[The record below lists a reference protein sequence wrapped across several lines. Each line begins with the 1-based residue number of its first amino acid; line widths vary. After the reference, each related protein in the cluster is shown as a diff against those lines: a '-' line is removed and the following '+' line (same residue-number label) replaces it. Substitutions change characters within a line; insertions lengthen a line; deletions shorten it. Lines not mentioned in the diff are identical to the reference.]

1 MQFVS
6 LDTWGSQA
14 EYIRH
19 GLDFDLAIN
28 RCEEFVKDI
37 PYKSSLTF
45 IITSNLV
52 FYHYRNY

>member
-6 LDTWGSQA
+6 PDTWGSQA

-37 PYKSSLTF
+37 PKSSLT
-45 IITSNLV
+45 S
-52 FYHYRNY
+52 HYYNE

>member
-6 LDTWGSQA
+6 PDTWGLQA

-19 GLDFDLAIN
+19 GLDSDLAIN

-37 PYKSSLTF
+37 PIKA
-45 IITSNLV
+45 V
-52 FYHYRNY
+52 